1 MNLCV
6 TLVIYQELFS
16 AGYLES
22 EWCLLY
28 LSLYINAKF
37 LNALIFKFVHKCKV
51 LKLFFAR
58 KVLSIIQSV

>member
-37 LNALIFKFVHKCKV
+37 LNGFLLGKFWVSSS
-51 LKLFFAR
+51 LYN
-58 KVLSIIQSV
+58 I